1 MRIYKLRL
9 RNKAWAEPLIAEHP
23 ELLVTSPNQFKGKWQ
38 SRFEKKQ
45 PLFIEIGMGKG
56 GFIMGM
62 AEKFPEYNFIGIEL
76 QTTIAAITLK
86 KQVEA
91 KIPNLQLI
99 LGNGDSVT
107 EFFDDNEVDGVYLN
121 FSDPWPKTRQAKR
134 RLTHGSFLKGYEQV
148 MKADGHLE
156 FKTDNRGLFEYSLV
170 SLNEYGMAYDQ
181 VWLDLHASI
190 EAEDNVM
197 TEYEE
202 KFSKKGQPIYKLEA
216 HFMPTGNLE

>member
-1 MRIYKLRL
+1 MRL
-9 RNKAWAEPLIAEHP
+9 RNKVWAEPLIAEHP
-23 ELLVTSPNQFKGKWQ
+23 ELLVTSPNQFKGNWQ
-38 SRFEKKQ
+38 SRFEKDQ

-62 AEKFPEYNFIGIEL
+62 ARKFPEYNFIGIEL

-91 KIPNLQLI
+91 QIPNLQLI

-107 EFFDDNEVDGVYLN
+107 EFFDDNEVDGIYLN

-134 RLTHGSFLKGYEQV
+134 RLTHSSFLKGYEKV
-148 MKADGHLE
+148 MKNEGHLE

-170 SLNEYGMAYDQ
+170 SLNEYGMSYDQ

-216 HFMPTGNLE
+216 HFKALKNLE